1 MSALLV
7 PLQTVRNAVQQSE
20 RMGMPE
26 TRQEVIQRVL
36 EDLRDPRH
44 PQHQAYRPWR
54 PQ

>member
-1 MSALLV
+1 MTALLV
-7 PLQTVRNAVQQSE
+7 PLQAVRNAVQQSE

-26 TRQEVIQRVL
+26 TRQDVIQRVL

-44 PQHQAYRPWR
+44 PQHSNNQKAR